1 MIEQLRR
8 VLALDLDEV
17 DVRGGLAASV
27 AVLVAIV
34 FVAVFGDVGVTA
46 GLAALFVIAADQPGP
61 VRQRWIGVLVV
72 TVVGSSIAFVA
83 VWAGIEHIWV
93 ATLLT
98 FTVTAVAT
106 LTAGFGHVVAM
117 RGLVLSMW
125 AVLALSFAGAEESAL
140 ALATA
145 FLVGGAIAAVIL
157 WVEARGSSGSSV
169 EAEAEAA
176 AHSLEEL
183 IRSPLGWFALL
194 RAGAVAL
201 ATALGIALFPD
212 HAIWPAL
219 TVLLV
224 MRPKAGEALTA
235 GVLRTVGTLGGV
247 VAAEAVVYLAGGAGA
262 VLFAAFMIAAFAMV
276 ALKRV
281 NYAVFVLFLT
291 AAIILSEA
299 LLGENT
305 EAAATQRLVAT
316 VLGAAIAFIGIG
328 LGRAILRRQKGDTI
342 PSAHA

>member
-1 MIEQLRR
+1 
-8 VLALDLDEV
+8 
-17 DVRGGLAASV
+17 
-27 AVLVAIV
+27 
-34 FVAVFGDVGVTA
+34 
-46 GLAALFVIAADQPGP
+46 
-61 VRQRWIGVLVV
+61 
-72 TVVGSSIAFVA
+72 
-83 VWAGIEHIWV
+83 
-93 ATLLT
+93 
-98 FTVTAVAT
+98 
-106 LTAGFGHVVAM
+106 
-117 RGLVLSMW
+117 
-125 AVLALSFAGAEESAL
+125 
-140 ALATA
+140 
-145 FLVGGAIAAVIL
+145 
-157 WVEARGSSGSSV
+157 
-169 EAEAEAA
+169 
-176 AHSLEEL
+176 
-183 IRSPLGWFALL
+183 
-194 RAGAVAL
+194 
-201 ATALGIALFPD
+201 
-212 HAIWPAL
+212 
-219 TVLLV
+219 